1 MDRQREL
8 PAAQAEAGLM
18 GWATMLVIGTGTA
31 GLLLAFGLRRGMW
44 SIAGAALMIGAIGY
58 AVQGSPGLA
67 GHSVRADA
75 RGLEVDP
82 GIAEL
87 RGAMFGRYGDD
98 AMYFTTS
105 DGLQRAG
112 ESESAVRL
120 LLGAIHHKGGDPALW
135 TELGTAIAAH
145 DGGYVS
151 PAAELAFHQAERLA
165 PGHPGPWFFAGLAEV
180 RAGDFAAARPLW
192 ARALALTPSQAEYRP
207 EIAGR
212 LELLDRY
219 LALMAANGG

>member
-1 MDRQREL
+1 
-8 PAAQAEAGLM
+8 M
-18 GWATMLVIGTGTA
+18 GWAMMIVIGIGTA

-44 SIAGAALMIGAIGY
+44 STVGAALMIGAIGY

-67 GHSVRADA
+67 GDPVHADA
-75 RGLEVDP
+75 QGVEVDP
-82 GIAEL
+82 GIIEL

-112 ESESAVRL
+112 ESEGAVKL
-120 LLGAIHHKGGDPALW
+120 LLGAIHHTGGDPALW
-135 TELGTAIAAH
+135 TELGTTIAAH

-151 PAAELAFHQAERLA
+151 PAAQLAFGQAERLA
-165 PGHPGPWFFAGLAEV
+165 PTNPGPWFFAGLAAV

-192 ARALALTPSQAEYRP
+192 AKALALSPAGADYRP
-207 EIAGR
+207 GIVTR
-212 LELLDRY
+212 LDLLDRY
-219 LALMAANGG
+219 LALAAANGG

>member
-1 MDRQREL
+1 
-8 PAAQAEAGLM
+8 M
-18 GWATMLVIGTGTA
+18 GWAMMIVIGIGTA

-44 SIAGAALMIGAIGY
+44 SIAGAGLMIGAIGY
-58 AVQGSPGLA
+58 AMQGSPRLA
-67 GHSVRADA
+67 GHPVQADA
-75 RGLEVDP
+75 QGVVIDP
-82 GIAEL
+82 GIVAL

-120 LLGAIHHKGGDPALW
+120 LLGAIHHKGDDPALW

-151 PAAELAFHQAERLA
+151 PAANLAFGHAQRLA
-165 PGHPGPWFFAGLAEV
+165 PTNPGPLFFAGLAAV

-192 ARALALTPSQAEYRP
+192 AKALAVTPADADYRS
-207 EIAGR
+207 EIVVR
-212 LELLDRY
+212 LDLLDHY
-219 LALMAANGG
+219 LALMTAAGG